1 MSSVASPGHKSNS
14 SLTSRLPSMN
24 AVRLSPQHATRST
37 KQLGMVTRK
46 MLHERTCEIAQRAGR
61 TAPYV
66 TQDDYEQAKREL
78 TGDPYALIMDT
89 TIDAGLFNPAATPPE
104 FPSPKEAHL
113 GSTGH
118 TQGAPPTPR
127 IFWGGDSPLA
137 GASY

>member
-1 MSSVASPGHKSNS
+1 MNSV
-14 SLTSRLPSMN
+14 RLPHQPAS
-24 AVRLSPQHATRST
+24 RSSRAFGT
-37 KQLGMVTRK
+37 VTRK

-66 TQDDYEQAKREL
+66 TQDDYEQAKLEL

-89 TIDAGLFNPAATPPE
+89 TIDTGIFTSAANPSE
-104 FPSPKEAHL
+104 HPSPDEAHL

-118 TQGAPPTPR
+118 TRGGAPSPR
-127 IFWGGDSPLA
+127 MFWGGDRPLA

>member
-1 MSSVASPGHKSNS
+1 MNS
-14 SLTSRLPSMN
+14 
-24 AVRLSPQHATRST
+24 VRLLPLASLRSSPSIGT
-37 KQLGMVTRK
+37 VTRK

-89 TIDAGLFNPAATPPE
+89 TIDEALFRPASSPSE
-104 FPSPKEAHL
+104 FLSTGEAPA

-118 TQGAPPTPR
+118 KRGGTTTPR
-127 IFWGGDSPLA
+127 LFWGGDRAIS
-137 GASY
+137 GAYY

>member
-1 MSSVASPGHKSNS
+1 
-14 SLTSRLPSMN
+14 MN
-24 AVRLSPQHATRST
+24 AVSLPPHPVSRSARAFGT
-37 KQLGMVTRK
+37 VTRK

-89 TIDAGLFNPAATPPE
+89 TIDAGLFYPAAAPSE
-104 FPSPKEAHL
+104 FPTPSEVHL

-118 TQGAPPTPR
+118 TRGATTTPR
-127 IFWGGDSPLA
+127 MFWGGDRPLA
-137 GASY
+137 GASC

>member
-1 MSSVASPGHKSNS
+1 
-14 SLTSRLPSMN
+14 MN
-24 AVRLSPQHATRST
+24 LVRLSAQPSSRIA
-37 KQLGMVTRK
+37 KQFGLVTRK

-89 TIDAGLFNPAATPPE
+89 TIDTGMFYPATTPAE
-104 FPSPKEAHL
+104 FPSPDETHL

-118 TQGAPPTPR
+118 TRGCAPTSR
-127 IFWGGDSPLA
+127 IFWGGDSPLT
-137 GASY
+137 GASC

>member
-1 MSSVASPGHKSNS
+1 MNSVRPPVYPAS
-14 SLTSRLPSMN
+14 
-24 AVRLSPQHATRST
+24 RSVQT
-37 KQLGMVTRK
+37 FGKVTRK

-89 TIDAGLFNPAATPPE
+89 TIDEALFRPLSS
-104 FPSPKEAHL
+104 PSELLSTGEVPG

-118 TQGAPPTPR
+118 TRGETTTPR
-127 IFWGGDSPLA
+127 LFWGGDRAIA